1 VRLLA
6 AGVHASLLQIPAVR
20 DSLLS
25 FIKDVAPSSQVESI
39 LGAWYM
45 TAHDV
50 DRSTSVTA
58 LKSWNEAL
66 SFDDSPSHLV
76 VDEHLLSLLVS
87 FLQRAILDPDGLYL
101 YLNPAPSATPA
112 TPTPQKRGA
121 KKEEPPPASVSRS
134 KTEDIEEDPQDQK
147 ARLRVGGLGAVRRI
161 IGIYRLSALSMYS
174 NLAITRINTKR
185 LVGRHENSSSQP
197 RLVEFFTSW
206 SEWSIS

>member
-1 VRLLA
+1 MRLLA
-6 AGVHASLLQIPAVR
+6 AGVHASLLQIPTVR

-25 FIKDVAPSSQVESI
+25 FIKDVTHSSQVESV

-66 SFDDSPSHLV
+66 SFDDSPSHLAI
-76 VDEHLLSLLVS
+76 DDYLLSLLVS

-101 YLNPAPSATPA
+101 YLNPAPSAAPA
-112 TPTPQKRGA
+112 APTPPKRGA
-121 KKEEPPPASVSRS
+121 KKEEPPLASGSRS
-134 KTEDIEEDPQDQK
+134 KAEDMEEDPQDRT

-161 IGIYRLSALSMYS
+161 IGIYRSPSPSMYS
-174 NLAITRINTKR
+174 NFAITRINTKR
-185 LVGRHENSSSQP
+185 SAGRHENSSSQP
-197 RLVEFFTSW
+197 CLVEFFTSG
-206 SEWSIS
+206 SEWSIF